1 MTRILVVD
9 DQAFPRQAVVDLIEH
24 EFGIAATTAASAAEA
39 LATLADQAF
48 DLVITDLKMDE
59 MDGIQLLERVRA
71 DHVGTEVIVVTGYGS
86 IEDAVEAM
94 RIGASDFVIKDGL
107 SKVLPIKITKALEN
121 GFARRERDRLGEEN
135 AYLREEIGD
144 RFSEIVGDSA
154 VIRQV
159 LATVSKVSATD
170 SSVLI
175 YGESGTGKELVARAI
190 HRQSNRSQGPFVR
203 VNCGALPRGL
213 VESELFGHEKGAFTG
228 AVRQKKGR
236 FELAQGGTIFLD
248 EIADLPLDT
257 QVNLL
262 RVLQEKEFERVGGER
277 TLTADVRV
285 VAATNRDLKLM
296 VGSNEF
302 REDLYYRLEVI
313 PIQLPPLRERR
324 EDIPALVAH
333 VLAKKCR
340 EINVPFRCL
349 TDEAMQVLCAFP
361 WPGNVRELENIIER
375 TVVLVDSD
383 TIGANDLPLELV
395 PDLDVDL
402 GPDSASGEEA
412 DLDDSQ
418 IGTDGAPM
426 TQRLERL
433 EKQMIERAMQEV
445 KGVKTQAAERLG
457 IKTSALY
464 YKLDKY
470 GIDYSDNE

>member
-1 MTRILVVD
+1 MTQILVVD
-9 DQAFPRQAVVDLIEH
+9 DQEFPRQAVVDLIEH
-24 EFGIAATTAASAAEA
+24 EFGITAATAASATEA
-39 LATLADQAF
+39 LATLAEQAF

-71 DHVGTEVIVVTGYGS
+71 DHAGTEVIVVTGYGS

-94 RIGASDFVIKDGL
+94 RIGASDFVVKDGL
-107 SKVLPIKITKALEN
+107 SRVLPIKITKALEN
-121 GFARRERDRLGEEN
+121 RSARHERDRLGEEN
-135 AYLREEIGD
+135 RYLREEIGD
-144 RFSEIVGDSA
+144 RFGEIVGDSD

-190 HRQSNRSQGPFVR
+190 HRQSNRSEGPFVR
-203 VNCGALPRGL
+203 VNCGALPREL

-262 RVLQEKEFERVGGER
+262 RVLQEKEFDRVGGEQ

-285 VAATNRDLKLM
+285 VAATNRKLKQM
-296 VGSNEF
+296 VADNEF

-313 PIQLPPLRERR
+313 PIQLPPLRQRR
-324 EDIPALVAH
+324 DDIPALVVH

-340 EINVPFRCL
+340 EINVPMRRL
-349 TDEAMQVLCAFP
+349 TEEAMQVLTQYP

-383 TIGANDLPLELV
+383 TIGSNDLPLELV

-402 GPDSASGEEA
+402 VSDSGSA
-412 DLDDSQ
+412 DMAANA
-418 IGTDGAPM
+418 DGGPM

-433 EKQMIERAMQEV
+433 EKQMIEGAMQEA

-470 GIDYSDNE
+470 GIDYSDDE